1 MSRLRIRSENTGSHN
16 STEISTVIDVNAV
29 ICPLIVASYCKLLTS
44 SNNNHLASTATFLRD
59 LDTRLDSLE
68 KEAVEQLIQQL
79 QEVLYRL
86 MLFIEIMLNGEGGEQ
101 QKTNLYWGQKMEE

>member
-1 MSRLRIRSENTGSHN
+1 M
-16 STEISTVIDVNAV
+16 VMK
-29 ICPLIVASYCKLLTS
+29 PLIVASYCKLLTS

-79 QEVLYRL
+79 QEVVYCL
-86 MLFIEIMLNGEGGEQ
+86 MLFTVLRFRIRGSGGFFTLDPGSGALVFPDPESRIPDP
-101 QKTNLYWGQKMEE
+101 KSIYL

>member
-1 MSRLRIRSENTGSHN
+1 MVRS
-16 STEISTVIDVNAV
+16 
-29 ICPLIVASYCKLLTS
+29 PLIAASYCKLLTS

-79 QEVLYRL
+79 QEVVH
-86 MLFIEIMLNGEGGEQ
+86 LFVLFTVLTVRIRDPVSLDPGS
-101 QKTNLYWGQKMEE
+101 

>member
-1 MSRLRIRSENTGSHN
+1 MVMN
-16 STEISTVIDVNAV
+16 
-29 ICPLIVASYCKLLTS
+29 PLIVASYCKLLTS

-86 MLFIEIMLNGEGGEQ
+86 MLFIEIMLNGEEGER
-101 QKTNLYWGQKMEE
+101 QKQTFIGDRKWRNKREQVSGKGRGEKHF

>member
-1 MSRLRIRSENTGSHN
+1 
-16 STEISTVIDVNAV
+16 
-29 ICPLIVASYCKLLTS
+29 LTS

-79 QEVLYRL
+79 QEVVYLPVPCYVIHSVAGPDPGSGAIVTL
-86 MLFIEIMLNGEGGEQ
+86 DPGSGIGFIRIP
-101 QKTNLYWGQKMEE
+101 NLGSQTHIFL

>member
-1 MSRLRIRSENTGSHN
+1 MN
-16 STEISTVIDVNAV
+16 
-29 ICPLIVASYCKLLTS
+29 PLIVASYCKLLTS

-79 QEVLYRL
+79 QEVVYCRMVFTVLRIRIRYPV
-86 MLFIEIMLNGEGGEQ
+86 LFLTLDPESAIGFFRILNLLSLDP
-101 QKTNLYWGQKMEE
+101 KPIFLIA

>member
-1 MSRLRIRSENTGSHN
+1 
-16 STEISTVIDVNAV
+16 
-29 ICPLIVASYCKLLTS
+29 LTS

-79 QEVLYRL
+79 QEVVYRL
-86 MLFIEIMLNGEGGEQ
+86 MLFKVLRIRDPVLFFTWDPE
-101 QKTNLYWGQKMEE
+101 

>member
-1 MSRLRIRSENTGSHN
+1 MVMN
-16 STEISTVIDVNAV
+16 
-29 ICPLIVASYCKLLTS
+29 PLIAASYCKLLTS

-79 QEVLYRL
+79 QEVVYRL
-86 MLFIEIMLNGEGGEQ
+86 MLFKVLRIREPVLFFYLGSGIGFSGSRISDPGSQ
-101 QKTNLYWGQKMEE
+101 VHIFIG

>member
-1 MSRLRIRSENTGSHN
+1 MVMN
-16 STEISTVIDVNAV
+16 
-29 ICPLIVASYCKLLTS
+29 PLTVASYCKLLTS

-79 QEVLYRL
+79 QEVVYRL
-86 MLFIEIMLNGEGGEQ
+86 NFIHSVADPGSGAFFVLGSGIRNRFFPEPGSQAHIFIG
-101 QKTNLYWGQKMEE
+101 

>member
-1 MSRLRIRSENTGSHN
+1 MVLS
-16 STEISTVIDVNAV
+16 
-29 ICPLIVASYCKLLTS
+29 PLIVASYCKLLTS

-79 QEVLYRL
+79 QEVPCT
-86 MLFIEIMLNGEGGEQ
+86 MLCYSQCCGSGSGIRCLFDRGSGIRNRFFLIPNFGSRIP
-101 QKTNLYWGQKMEE
+101 NLGSRISNPYF

>member
-1 MSRLRIRSENTGSHN
+1 M
-16 STEISTVIDVNAV
+16 D
-29 ICPLIVASYCKLLTS
+29 PPIVASYCKLLTS

-79 QEVLYRL
+79 QEVVYRL
-86 MLFIEIMLNGEGGEQ
+86 KLFKESMLNGDGGKR
-101 QKTNLYWGQKMEE
+101 QKTNLYWGQKMGE